1 MKIIDKQRIN
11 LFSRPYL
18 SALLFGALLFASA
31 GTFTSCKDYDDD
43 INNLQEQINTINT
56 TLTELK
62 SQIGD
67 KGVSS
72 VTFDEATGV
81 LTVVDADGTHAYTI
95 KTTAGE
101 VADVEITL
109 DGQELKVNG
118 ETIGKVGDTVTV
130 VEGELTVNGEGTG
143 IMVGQ
148 YAILLNEADGTY
160 TIQLPDADGK
170 MQTITLLKAIPTNL
184 QIVLDDEEEGANLFT
199 ENDKLNQTAGTSQL
213 AKFESVKSES
223 DNGIYWS
230 TAAAADWDG
239 PKGKVEAGQ
248 LLVGQIRKVQVSVL
262 PTTVELDKQ
271 ALKLVDSEGNEAP
284 VVVNAIPVNG
294 SSMATSITRSKDA
307 KGEWYLAISMKS
319 DVTEDNI
326 AKIFTYDDLNKYYA
340 LSVNGSVVT
349 PFKFVIDTKQVSEM
363 TSKKTD
369 LVSLAYSPSKV
380 MVGGQVMGQFATLDV
395 SGSSSA
401 ISNAYS
407 PATGSST
414 LTQVSFDLNKA
425 IELTYV
431 DPMVYDYKFEIAKE
445 DIADAKTYGIT
456 LENNVIKATDKAAA
470 KSIRIVGSI
479 IGVNGNVVE
488 STATDVIVIKFAGT
502 TVEATDVKG
511 GEFTVPATSLATNAT
526 DANCKFITLDL
537 GDTFSG
543 LTDEQAVSLKT
554 ATWAIDKDIRN
565 EFLLKTTADGT
576 LDISDVTFYSDEA
589 CEDEVNFNDEVDHIQ
604 AIRYARIPLT
614 GGVSGNVDASGKET
628 TAKPGTYKLTFTLS
642 SSEGEV
648 KKVNVP
654 VTVSL
659 PKFSDVFVQSG
670 AWDKAN
676 NTANLVI
683 TRAGVLDM
691 LDAYSLASDMNTG
704 GTIAGDG
711 FTVTVNAIDDA
722 KAIKVQDTSGN
733 LAKVEAG
740 VNNSAVMTV
749 TKVGSNKDSQFSIEA
764 VAIKDGKLRALT
776 AETSYQVQGFDNF
789 EIKSGEYT
797 IQPITVLEGAKI
809 VYLEEGAE
817 TELATITGNTYDIIA
832 DDKVATAVA
841 DKATGLVIKLDGK
854 YYALDDA
861 DAIDGVTMPAG
872 SDDFKKNDGTD
883 GQISFTGEASEN
895 GNVTYGSGTPNT
907 LTISVP
913 KAGDTANG
921 YTTNMILTVDA
932 VTVGSVV
939 EEELPL
945 IIKVVRE

>member
-1 MKIIDKQRIN
+1 MRKK
-11 LFSRPYL
+11 YL

-184 QIVLDDEEEGANLFT
+184 QIVLDDAAGANLFT
-199 ENDKLNQTAGTSQL
+199 QNDANTAASTS
-213 AKFESVKSES
+213 AVAGFTPVTAEGNS
-223 DNGIYWS
+223 NGIFWS

-294 SSMATSITRSKDA
+294 STVATSGSRSKDA
-307 KGEWYLAISMKS
+307 KGEWYLAISMKA
-319 DVTEDNI
+319 DVTKDNI
-326 AKIFTYDDLNKYYA
+326 AKIFTYNDDNKAYA
-340 LSVNGSVVT
+340 LSVNGSVQT
-349 PFKFVIDTKQVSEM
+349 PFEFVIDTKQASEM
-363 TSKKTD
+363 VAEKTN
-369 LVSLAYSPSKV
+369 LTNLTYSPSKV
-380 MVGGQVMGQFATLDV
+380 VVGGVPVGKFNSLSV
-395 SGSSSA
+395 SGSTTP
-401 ISNAYS
+401 ISDAYT
-407 PATGSST
+407 PAKGSGT
-414 LTQVSFDLNKA
+414 LEAVSFDLNKA

-456 LENNVIKATDKAAA
+456 LENNVITAGDKAAN
-470 KSIRIVGSI
+470 KSIRVVCSI
-479 IGVNGNVVE
+479 IGVNGAVSE
-488 STATDVIVIKFAGT
+488 STDQTLAGDKVIVINFVGT

-511 GEFTVPATSLATNAT
+511 GEFTVPATTLATSTTAA
-526 DANCKFITLDL
+526 DCKFITLDL

-543 LTDEQAVSLKT
+543 LTDAQAVSLES
-554 ATWAIDKDIRN
+554 AAWAIDKDIRD
-565 EFLLKTTADGT
+565 EFLLKTNADGT
-576 LDISDVTFYSDEA
+576 LNLTDAVTFYSDEA
-589 CEDEVNFNDEVDHIQ
+589 CEEEVSFNDEVDHIQ

-614 GGVSGNVDASGKET
+614 SNNVDTSGKEE
-628 TAKPGTYKLTFTLS
+628 TAKPGTYKLTLTLS
-642 SSEGEV
+642 SSTGEV

-654 VTVSL
+654 VIVSL

-670 AWDKAN
+670 AWDKSK
-676 NTANLVI
+676 NTASLVI
-683 TRAGVLDM
+683 TSDGILDM
-691 LDAYSLASDMNTG
+691 LDAYSLAKDMSNASTG
-704 GTIAGDG
+704 AIVGDG
-711 FTVTVNAIDDA
+711 FTVTVNPIDDT
-722 KAIKVQDTSGN
+722 KAITTASSNKATIT
-733 LAKVEAG
+733 AG
-740 VNNSAVMTV
+740 LNNAQVMTV
-749 TKVGSNKDSQFSIEA
+749 TKVGTSKDSKFKIEE

-776 AETSYQVQGFDNF
+776 AETSYKVQGFENF

-817 TELATITGNTYDIIA
+817 TELTTITGNTYDIIA
-832 DDKVATAVA
+832 NDKVASAVA

-939 EEELPL
+939 VEEELPL

>member
-1 MKIIDKQRIN
+1 MRKK
-11 LFSRPYL
+11 YL

-184 QIVLDDEEEGANLFT
+184 QIVLDDAAGANLFT
-199 ENDKLNQTAGTSQL
+199 QNDANTAASTS
-213 AKFESVKSES
+213 AVAGFTPVTTESSS
-223 DNGIYWS
+223 NGIFWS

-294 SSMATSITRSKDA
+294 STVATSGSRSKDA
-307 KGEWYLAISMKS
+307 KGEWYLAISMKA
-319 DVTEDNI
+319 DVTKDNI
-326 AKIFTYDDLNKYYA
+326 AKIFTYNDDNKAYA
-340 LSVNGSVVT
+340 LSVNGSVQT
-349 PFKFVIDTKQVSEM
+349 PFEFVIDTKQASEM
-363 TSKKTD
+363 VAEKTN
-369 LVSLAYSPSKV
+369 LTNLTYSPSKV
-380 MVGGQVMGQFATLDV
+380 VVGGVPVGKFNSLSV
-395 SGSSSA
+395 SGSTTP
-401 ISNAYS
+401 ISDAYT
-407 PATGSST
+407 PAKGSGT
-414 LTQVSFDLNKA
+414 LEAVSFDLNKA

-456 LENNVIKATDKAAA
+456 LENNVITAGDKAAN
-470 KSIRIVGSI
+470 KSIRVVCSI
-479 IGVNGNVVE
+479 IGVNGAVSE
-488 STATDVIVIKFAGT
+488 STDQTLAGDKVIVINFVGT

-511 GEFTVPATSLATNAT
+511 GEFTVPATTLATSTTAT
-526 DANCKFITLDL
+526 DCKFITLDL

-543 LTDEQAVSLKT
+543 LTDAQAVSLES
-554 ATWAIDKDIRN
+554 AAWAIDKDIRD
-565 EFLLKTTADGT
+565 EFLLKTNADGT
-576 LDISDVTFYSDEA
+576 LNLTDAVTFYSDEA
-589 CEDEVNFNDEVDHIQ
+589 CEEEVSFNDEVDHIQ

-614 GGVSGNVDASGKET
+614 SNNVDTSGKEK
-628 TAKPGTYKLTFTLS
+628 TAKPGTYKLTLTLS
-642 SSEGEV
+642 SSTGEV

-654 VTVSL
+654 VIVSL

-670 AWDKAN
+670 AWDKSK
-676 NTANLVI
+676 NTASLVI
-683 TRAGVLDM
+683 TSDGTLDM
-691 LDAYSLASDMNTG
+691 LDAYSLAKDMSNASTG
-704 GTIAGDG
+704 AIVGDG
-711 FTVTVNAIDDA
+711 FTVTVNPIDDT
-722 KAIKVQDTSGN
+722 KAITTASSNQATIT
-733 LAKVEAG
+733 AG
-740 VNNSAVMTV
+740 LNNAQVMTV
-749 TKVGSNKDSQFSIEA
+749 TKVGTSKDSKFKIEE

-776 AETSYQVQGFDNF
+776 AETSYKVQGFENF

-809 VYLEEGAE
+809 VYLEKGAE
-817 TELATITGNTYDIIA
+817 TELTTITGNTYDIIA

-895 GNVTYGSGTPNT
+895 GNVTYGPGTPNT

-932 VTVGSVV
+932 VTVGGSAVV

-945 IIKVVRE
+945 VIKVVRE